1 MGLPLRSLFHPIA
14 FLDRRP
20 QVMPSVLFVCT
31 ANRFRSPIA
40 AAAFQKKLKDE
51 GIQQSWRVGSAG
63 TWTVPDLP
71 VTSEA
76 VQAARQHG
84 FSVEGHTTCPVNA
97 AVLAEYDLILV
108 MEAGHK
114 EAMDREFPAVRKRV
128 HLLSEVVD
136 GILYDVPDPVVS
148 EESSPQEI
156 ADELCSL
163 IEKGFR
169 NICFQ
174 AERMHKKKNSA

>member
-1 MGLPLRSLFHPIA
+1 
-14 FLDRRP
+14 
-20 QVMPSVLFVCT
+20 MPSVLFVCT

-51 GIQQSWRVGSAG
+51 GIREGWRVGSAG
-63 TWTVPDLP
+63 TWAVPGLTP
-71 VTSEA
+71 APEA
-76 VQAARQHG
+76 IQAARQYG
-84 FSVEGHTTCPVNA
+84 FSIERQTTLPVNA
-97 AVLAEYDLILV
+97 ALLSEYDLILV

-114 EAMDREFPAVRKRV
+114 EALESEFPAVRKRV

-136 GILYDVPDPVVS
+136 GILYDVPDPAMS

-163 IEKGFR
+163 IGKGFR
-169 NICFQ
+169 NIRLQ
-174 AERMHKKKNSA
+174 AERLSKQRNSA